1 MIVYKNGKVKVDGW
15 GNYLFGTKKEANNFV
30 SSGHICATF
39 WYSQTKKVS
48 CGMRCFGEEV
58 VPGATGAIGAPHKTG
73 ETLPSFS
80 SVVQI
85 LTTIH
90 ELP

>member
-39 WYSQTKKVS
+39 WSAQSKHVN
-48 CGMRCFGEEV
+48 
-58 VPGATGAIGAPHKTG
+58 P
-73 ETLPSFS
+73 
-80 SVVQI
+80 
-85 LTTIH
+85 
-90 ELP
+90 